1 VDIRHAPSQ
10 GDRQMNAF
18 LYANGLEFILAA
30 TKSDKLSRAQC
41 GKMLPVIARDLAV
54 QPWDIIPYSSQTGE
68 GRDKLLAR
76 LEQSLKA

>member
-1 VDIRHAPSQ
+1 
-10 GDRQMNAF
+10 
-18 LYANGLEFILAA
+18 
-30 TKSDKLSRAQC
+30 
-41 GKMLPVIARDLAV
+41 MLPVIARDLAV